1 MKAYCYCRLSNIQ
14 QTLNPDC
21 ILYVYSK
28 DGAELE
34 RQELYLRSYC
44 KGWLL
49 NPIKVYKDSGKNRL
63 DDKPNLRNLLLE
75 NTDKDI
81 IILNN
86 TRLSRDTFDM
96 FSISDICEENNLRFF
111 STRENNY
118 LFDEYFNVFKKE
130 VEKNV
135 EL

>member
-21 ILYVYSK
+21 ILYVYGK

-49 NPIKVYKDSGKNRL
+49 NPIKVYKEKNRL
-63 DDKPNLRNLLLE
+63 EDKPNLRKLLLE
-75 NTDKDI
+75 NKDRDI

-86 TRLSRDTFDM
+86 TRLSRDMVDM
-96 FSISDICEENNLRFF
+96 FNISDICKENNLRFF

-118 LFDEYFNVFKKE
+118 LFDDFFNVYKKE
-130 VEKNV
+130 VEKSN